1 MLVDDRPIQL
11 CTDHWAVRSAL
22 YTQAAS
28 LAKISAAKAKK
39 RKKNEGEEDLSPP
52 PDAASLWNRLNA
64 LENGGAEEQKDFIG
78 HLTDFD
84 EKC

>member
-28 LAKISAAKAKK
+28 LAKIKPKK
-39 RKKNEGEEDLSPP
+39 RKKNEGEEDVSPP
-52 PDAASLWNRLNA
+52 PDAASLWNRLNT
-64 LENGGAEEQKDFIG
+64 LENGDAEEQKDFIG
-78 HLTDFD
+78 HLNDFE